1 MDLGKHKKW
10 WRSRRPWS
18 LATVAIVSGLY
29 LTGDLDP
36 LEREL
41 ADIRFELASREASGG
56 LVIVGIDPKSL
67 RQLDTWPW
75 PRSYHA
81 TVIDR
86 LVEAGA
92 MRIALDVDLSS
103 WSTPESDAA
112 LRAALAE
119 AGGRVILPVFRQKT
133 AGGVEGVK
141 VVHTAPIPEFQRL
154 TQLASVNTMPEE
166 DGLIRRHAMSNYWQD
181 GYIPTMPAVL
191 AGQTQA
197 LFDIFHIDFGIRPDT
212 LPQLSYVDVF
222 SGQFDPALVR
232 GKNVVIGA
240 TAVELGDQF
249 AVPVYKALPGP
260 IVQAL
265 SYETLVQN
273 RALYR
278 GASWLVIGGILI
290 IAFGLARRFRVW
302 SWRRGLAVVA
312 LLSLSVLALS
322 VALQVWTPLM
332 LEVTPWIVAAALLY
346 VVALVRRID
355 RQELILIL
363 RGSRLRHTNA
373 LMRSVVETSSEAI
386 MTVSEDLVIEMAN
399 PAAEAIFDAGDG
411 GLAGQPLEKFFPLFR
426 EAGKLEACLAR
437 AHRNIEFEGS
447 RLDGSTFPA
456 EATVDAMSVE
466 GANHYVV
473 VARDVTERYAQQKL
487 MEYLA
492 LHDNLTGLPNRTL
505 VMDRLDHAII
515 ASRRDGKPLALL
527 LLDLDRFKEINDT
540 LGHAVGDSLLAE
552 VGQILSEPL
561 RESDTVARLGGDE
574 FAILLPSVSGLAQAR
589 DIAERV
595 AGTLARPFPVEG
607 ITVEVGVSIG
617 VVLYPDHG
625 ADASE
630 LMRGADVAMYVAK
643 RDHANVAVYDEDKDH
658 HSVRNLSMSGEL
670 RQAMDVDDLILFY
683 QPQIDVATGG
693 LVGAEALLRWDHPR
707 HGLVAPEEFIALA
720 EQTGLIRP
728 LTRWVIGKALT
739 QLSAWR
745 ERDLNIGL
753 SINLSPRNLHEEGL
767 ADSIGELVKKHGLRP
782 ELITLELTE
791 NAIMTDPERAL
802 SAIRNLKACGVRLA
816 IDDFGTG
823 YSSLAYLKAFP
834 VDEIKIDK
842 SFVMNMADD
851 RNDEVIVRSTI
862 DLAHN
867 LGLSVVAEGVESEL
881 HLQTL
886 RGLGC
891 DIGQGFHIGRPL
903 CIEEFHQW
911 VENFNT
917 ISTDTGGNVHIHP
930 GARGGGRKSRKKEVP
945 V

>member
-1 MDLGKHKKW
+1 MSHGSDKMRG
-10 WRSRRPWS
+10 RRIPRLLRGLVASVAVS
-18 LATVAIVSGLY
+18 LLY
-29 LTGDLDP
+29 LAGVLDP
-36 LEREL
+36 VERVL
-41 ADIRFELASREASGG
+41 ADIRFELAGREASGG

-67 RQLDTWPW
+67 QQLDTWPW
-75 PRSYHA
+75 PRNYHA
-81 TVIDR
+81 TVVDR

-92 MRIALDVDLSS
+92 TQIALDVDLSS

-112 LRAALAE
+112 LRDALAD

-133 AGGVEGVK
+133 VEGLEGMK
-141 VVHTAPIPEFQRL
+141 IIHTAPIPEFRRL
-154 TQLASVNTMPEE
+154 TRLASVNTMPEE
-166 DGLIRRHAMSNYWQD
+166 DGLIRRNAMSNYWQD
-181 GYIPTMPAVL
+181 GYIPTMPAIL
-191 AGQTQA
+191 ADQTRA
-197 LFDIFHIDFGIRPDT
+197 LFDIYHIDYGIRPDT
-212 LPQLSYVDVF
+212 LPRISYVDVF
-222 SGQFDPALVR
+222 SGQFDPAMVR
-232 GKNVVIGA
+232 GKKVVIGA

-260 IVQAL
+260 VVMAL

-278 GASWLVIGGILI
+278 GAPWLLIAGIFV
-290 IAFGLARRFRVW
+290 IAFVFGRRLRLW

-322 VALQVWTPLM
+322 VAVQIWTQLM
-332 LEVTPWIVAAALLY
+332 LEVTPWILTALLLY
-346 VVALVRRID
+346 MIALSRRID

-363 RGSRLRHTNA
+363 RGSRLRQTNA

-386 MTVSEDLVIEMAN
+386 LTVSEDLIIEMAN
-399 PAAEAIFDAGDG
+399 PAAEAIFEAGDS
-411 GLAGQPLEKFFPLFR
+411 GLAGRPLEKFFPLFR
-426 EAGKLEACLAR
+426 EAGKLEAYLAR
-437 AHRNIEFEGS
+437 GHRGIEFEGH

-456 EATVDAMSVE
+456 EATVDSMSVE
-466 GANHYVV
+466 GAIHYVV
-473 VARDVTERYAQQKL
+473 IARDVTERHTQQKL

-505 VMDRLDHAII
+505 LMDRLEHAII

-540 LGHAVGDSLLAE
+540 LGHAVGDSLLTE
-552 VGQILSEPL
+552 VGKILSEPL

-595 AGTLARPFPVEG
+595 AGVLARPFPVEG

-617 VVLYPDHG
+617 VALYPEHG

-643 RDHANVAVYDEDKDH
+643 RDHSTVSVYDVDKDH

-670 RQAMDVDDLILFY
+670 RQAMDADELALFY
-683 QPQIDVATGG
+683 QPQIDVATGR
-693 LVGAEALLRWDHPR
+693 LTGAEALLRWDHPR
-707 HGLVAPEEFIALA
+707 HGMVSPDEFVSLA

-728 LTRWVIGKALT
+728 LTRWVIGKALK
-739 QLSAWR
+739 QLSLWQ
-745 ERDLNIGL
+745 ESGLDIGL
-753 SINLSPRNLHEEGL
+753 SINLSPRNLHEDGL
-767 ADSIGELVKKHGLRP
+767 ADSIGELMEKRGLRP
-782 ELITLELTE
+782 ELITLEITE
-791 NAIMTDPERAL
+791 DAIMTDPERAL
-802 SAIRNLKACGVRLA
+802 AAIRHLKECGVRLA

-823 YSSLAYLKAFP
+823 YSSLAYLKALP
-834 VDEIKIDK
+834 VDELKIDK
-842 SFVMNMADD
+842 SFVMQMADD
-851 RNDEVIVRSTI
+851 TNDEVIVRSTI
-862 DLAHN
+862 ELAHN

-891 DIGQGFHIGRPL
+891 DVGQGFHIGRPL
-903 CIEEFHQW
+903 RIEEFHQW
-911 VENFNT
+911 MENSNT
-917 ISTDTGGNVHIHP
+917 IATNAGGVVHIHP
-930 GARGGGRKSRKKEVP
+930 GARGAVRPTKSR
-945 V
+945 